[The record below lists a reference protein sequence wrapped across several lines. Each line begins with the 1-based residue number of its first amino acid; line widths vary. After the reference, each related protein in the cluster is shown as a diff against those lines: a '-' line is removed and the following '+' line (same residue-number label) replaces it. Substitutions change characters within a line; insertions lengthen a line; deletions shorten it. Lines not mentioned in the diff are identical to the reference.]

1 MFADLAQTVIGG
13 IAVGCVYGLTALGF
27 VMIYKATEVLNF
39 AQGELMMVAAFA
51 AVAAVSLVGAPF
63 WLAAVLAIA
72 AAALAGAAID
82 RLLLRPLVGEPV
94 FAIVMATI
102 GLSYLLRSSV
112 SMVPGWGSETL
123 SLDSP
128 FTGKFLRV
136 GGVALSQDHLMAI
149 VATVLACAVLFMF
162 FRYTRTG
169 IAMQAVSQNQLAA
182 SFVGVRV
189 KRMFTLVWAL
199 SATVAGLAGV
209 LLAPLT
215 FVHVNMG
222 LIGLNALPAAVLG
235 GFGSIPGAIVGGLLV
250 GLAEAFAGRFGPD
263 GSKEIVPHV
272 LLLAVLLI
280 RPQGLFGI
288 SLKRRV

>member
-1 MFADLAQTVIGG
+1 MFADLAQTVVGG

-128 FTGKFLRV
+128 FTGKFLRI

>member
-13 IAVGCVYGLTALGF
+13 IAVGGVYGLTALGF

>member
-272 LLLAVLLI
+272 LLLAVLLV

>member
-1 MFADLAQTVIGG
+1 LFADLAQTVIGG

-272 LLLAVLLI
+272 LLLAVLLV

>member
-128 FTGKFLRV
+128 FTGKFLRI

>member
-128 FTGKFLRV
+128 FTGKFLRI

-272 LLLAVLLI
+272 LLLAVLLV

>member
-1 MFADLAQTVIGG
+1 MFPDIAQTFIAGV
-13 IAVGCVYGLTALGF
+13 AVGCVYALTALGF
-27 VMIYKATEVLNF
+27 VMIYKATEVLSF

-51 AVAAVSLVGAPF
+51 AVAIVTLMGAPF
-63 WLAAVLAIA
+63 WLAAAIAIAVA
-72 AAALAGAAID
+72 AAAGASID

-102 GLSYLLRSSV
+102 GLSYLLRSGV

-128 FTGKFLRV
+128 FTGKFLRL
-136 GGVALSQDHLMAI
+136 GGVAVSQDHLMAI
-149 VATVLACAVLFMF
+149 VATVLACVVLFLF
-162 FRYTRTG
+162 FRFTRTG

-199 SATVAGLAGV
+199 AATVAGLAGV

-222 LIGLNALPAAVLG
+222 MIGLNALPAAVLG
-235 GFGSIPGAIVGGLLV
+235 GFGSIPGAIVGGLIV

-263 GSKEIVPHV
+263 GAKEIIPHV
-272 LLLAVLLI
+272 LLLAVLLV

>member
-1 MFADLAQTVIGG
+1 MLADLAQTVIGG

-39 AQGELMMVAAFA
+39 AQGDLMMIAAFA
-51 AVAAVSLVGAPF
+51 ALAVLTFAGAPF
-63 WLAAVLAIA
+63 WLAAALAIV

-82 RLLLRPLVGEPV
+82 RFMLRPLVGEPV
-94 FAIVMATI
+94 FAIIMATI

-112 SMVPGWGSETL
+112 AMIPGWGSETM

-136 GGVALSQDHLMAI
+136 GEVVLSQDHLMAI
-149 VATVLACAVLFMF
+149 VATALACGALYLF
-162 FRYTRTG
+162 FRHTRTG

-182 SFVGVRV
+182 SYVGVRV
-189 KRMFTLVWAL
+189 RSMFTLVWAL
-199 SATVAGLAGV
+199 SAAVAGLAGV

-235 GFGSIPGAIVGGLLV
+235 GFGSIPGAIVGGLVV
-250 GLAEAFAGRFGPD
+250 GLAEAFSGRFGPD
-263 GSKEIVPHV
+263 GSKDIVPHV
-272 LLLAVLLI
+272 LLLAVLLV
-280 RPQGLFGI
+280 RPQGLFGV

>member
-1 MFADLAQTVIGG
+1 MFADLAQTVVGG

-128 FTGKFLRV
+128 FTGKFLRI

-272 LLLAVLLI
+272 LLLAVLLV

>member
-1 MFADLAQTVIGG
+1 LFADLAQTVVGG

-128 FTGKFLRV
+128 FTGKFLRI

-272 LLLAVLLI
+272 LLLAVLLV

>member
-1 MFADLAQTVIGG
+1 MFSDIVQTFVGG
-13 IAVGCVYGLTALGF
+13 VAVGCVYALTALGF
-27 VMIYKATEVLNF
+27 VLIYKATEVLSF

-51 AVAAVSLVGAPF
+51 AVAIVTLAGAPF
-63 WLAAVLAIA
+63 WLAAAIA
-72 AAALAGAAID
+72 IAVAAASGALID

-128 FTGKFLRV
+128 FTGKFLRL
-136 GGVALSQDHLMAI
+136 GGVSISQDHLMAI
-149 VATVLACAVLFMF
+149 VATALACAVLFLF

-189 KRMFTLVWAL
+189 KRMFTVVWAL
-199 SATVAGLAGV
+199 AATVAGLAGV

-235 GFGSIPGAIVGGLLV
+235 GFGSIPGAIVGGLIV
-250 GLAEAFAGRFGPD
+250 GLAETFAGRFGPD

>member
-1 MFADLAQTVIGG
+1 MFADLAQTVVGG

-272 LLLAVLLI
+272 LLLAVLLV

>member
-1 MFADLAQTVIGG
+1 LFADLAQTVVGG

>member
-1 MFADLAQTVIGG
+1 
-13 IAVGCVYGLTALGF
+13 
-27 VMIYKATEVLNF
+27 
-39 AQGELMMVAAFA
+39 
-51 AVAAVSLVGAPF
+51 
-63 WLAAVLAIA
+63 
-72 AAALAGAAID
+72 
-82 RLLLRPLVGEPV
+82 
-94 FAIVMATI
+94 MATI

-128 FTGKFLRV
+128 FTGKFLRI

-272 LLLAVLLI
+272 LLLAVLLV